1 MQLENAFCP
10 ILVTLLGILTEVKL
24 VQPKN
29 APFPILVTLLGILT
43 EVMTELYEND
53 CWNTFGPIPTTGS
66 QVFEILDQKDCG
78 IVTLPVAVE
87 AVIVAPPFS
96 TI

>member
-1 MQLENAFCP
+1 VQLENAFCP
-10 ILVTLLGILTEVKL
+10 ILVTLLGILTEAKL
-24 VQPKN
+24 AQPKN

-53 CWNTFGPIPTTGS
+53 WNAFCPIPTTGS
-66 QVFEILDQKDCG
+66 QVFEMLDQKDCG

-87 AVIVAPPFS
+87 AVIVTPPFS